1 MFDRGFI
8 KEDLFNEIV
17 IFTNMNSGVY
27 NSKIFSSNNLQKWLQ
42 APSFELKRWYYKDAK
57 DLENGIE
64 IAIVR
69 KQLKYLKV

>member
-1 MFDRGFI
+1 MFERGFI

-42 APSFELKRWYYKDAK
+42 APSFEL
-57 DLENGIE
+57 
-64 IAIVR
+64 
-69 KQLKYLKV
+69 